1 MSISRAKR
9 YSKKRRRSQTNITG
23 SKSKFKRGFYKPVNE
38 TYQQPMDRTM
48 NKSIYPEYR
57 SSWELKLMKFLD
69 HNPEVEYWTVEPFPI
84 NYLNPKDNQI
94 HRYFVDF
101 MVKFK
106 NGKKILI
113 EVKPEG
119 QKSNPINIAK
129 WEAATQFSKEQGFE
143 FVVMGAKELGIS

>member
-1 MSISRAKR
+1 
-9 YSKKRRRSQTNITG
+9 
-23 SKSKFKRGFYKPVNE
+23 
-38 TYQQPMDRTM
+38 
-48 NKSIYPEYR
+48 
-57 SSWELKLMKFLD
+57 MKFLD

>member
-1 MSISRAKR
+1 
-9 YSKKRRRSQTNITG
+9 
-23 SKSKFKRGFYKPVNE
+23 
-38 TYQQPMDRTM
+38 MDRTM

-129 WEAATQFSKEQGFE
+129 
-143 FVVMGAKELGIS
+143 